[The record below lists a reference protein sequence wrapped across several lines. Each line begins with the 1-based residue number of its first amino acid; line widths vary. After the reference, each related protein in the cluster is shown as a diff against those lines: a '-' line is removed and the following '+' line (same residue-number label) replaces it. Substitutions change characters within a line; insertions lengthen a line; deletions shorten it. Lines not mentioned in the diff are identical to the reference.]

1 MVPRTYIRIDMP
13 LSGCKINDED
23 CDNSISFENVLQQPL
38 SCCSEA
44 LFVFFCNA
52 LTEATAAVDKRL
64 RLVHKP
70 GTLGEGKES
79 DEPGLDTIAI

>member
-1 MVPRTYIRIDMP
+1 MVPRTYIHLDMP
-13 LSGCKINDED
+13 SSGCKIDDETAV
-23 CDNSISFENVLQQPL
+23 ISSHFENVLQQPL
-38 SCCSEA
+38 FCCSEA

-70 GTLGEGKES
+70 GALGEGKES